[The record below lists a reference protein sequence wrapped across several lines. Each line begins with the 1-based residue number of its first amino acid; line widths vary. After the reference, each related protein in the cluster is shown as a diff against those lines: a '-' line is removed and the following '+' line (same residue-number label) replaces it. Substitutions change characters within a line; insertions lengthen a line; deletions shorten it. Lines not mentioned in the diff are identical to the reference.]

1 MLWEEARI
9 ARKRVNRTNRTQTV
23 MMLMAM
29 STVKPDTKQG
39 LTKAAKVFNE
49 FLQETFDDGEDD

>member
-1 MLWEEARI
+1 MA
-9 ARKRVNRTNRTQTV
+9 
-23 MMLMAM
+23 LMAL

-39 LTKAAKVFNE
+39 LAKAAKVFNE